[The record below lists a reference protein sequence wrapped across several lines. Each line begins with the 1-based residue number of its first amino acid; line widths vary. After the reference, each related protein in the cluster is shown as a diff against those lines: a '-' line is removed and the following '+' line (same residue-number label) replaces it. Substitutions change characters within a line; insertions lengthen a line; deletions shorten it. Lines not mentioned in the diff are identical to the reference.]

1 MISLDP
7 EFVGSLVPPS
17 KLTTAAT
24 MELKPQSNIPFAR
37 LPRLERLRVQGKA
50 DETEEVADNSDGAD
64 DHDPNRKAQSKEERE
79 KKKMRGKGKSLKR
92 FVILLLFH
100 DFLGL
105 KHCG

>member
-7 EFVGSLVPPS
+7 EFVGSLAPPS

-24 MELKPQSNIPFAR
+24 MDVKPQSSIPFAR

-50 DETEEVADNSDGAD
+50 DETEIADNSEGED
-64 DHDPNRKAQSKEERE
+64 DHLDPSAKKEERE

-92 FVILLLFH
+92 FVTHQRLFH
-100 DFLGL
+100 VVFI
-105 KHCG
+105 